1 MKTSRLC
8 YAMNRP
14 LPCQNSLNAIK
25 YPLGSLPNLPARS
38 LQEALSAYAKGD
50 FYSAVKPY
58 CYRKIYFRT
67 NSTLSTYSRTGT
79 FFALPQHTLITV

>member
-38 LQEALSAYAKGD
+38 LQEALSAYAKGGLL
-50 FYSAVKPY
+50 F
-58 CYRKIYFRT
+58 
-67 NSTLSTYSRTGT
+67 SR
-79 FFALPQHTLITV
+79 